1 MRLALVRFAM
11 LTLLTLAGVASV
23 TVVWSQHLARD
34 EAVRDARSRTVG
46 IARGIAAPLVNS
58 QVRQGDAEAM
68 LELETALRN
77 RMLDGTGAHIAVWDV
92 DGTVIWTDDPE
103 VVHPGEE
110 LPGELTA
117 QGVGE
122 SVVVHREDQPLAYAE
137 ADSAALVEV
146 YVRTLGA
153 DGRPFIFEAYTPR
166 DRLQTDTGALMGEL
180 PPLTMG
186 SLLVLV
192 AAIVPL
198 SLSLARRID
207 RASASRREILRHS
220 LRSWQRERERLA
232 QSLHDDVIQDLS
244 ALGYALPAVLDTL
257 PHDSRGGVARAK
269 GDQITEVLIR
279 SVRALRSVLTDL
291 APAGFEDASLEQ
303 ALDSLAQQHRERGLA
318 VEVSTDT
325 DLRTGNAAG
334 TLIYRI
340 VREGLQNVTKHA
352 DATEARVGVLRR
364 GSVVEVTVDDDGR
377 GPGRPRP
384 ANGHVGLQLLEHF
397 LTDVDGSLEL
407 VDRPG
412 GGARL
417 RAVVPLELPEL
428 DDALRD

>member
-1 MRLALVRFAM
+1 M
-11 LTLLTLAGVASV
+11 LTLLALALVASV
-23 TVVWSQHLARD
+23 TALWSQHLARD
-34 EAVRDARSRTVG
+34 EAVRDARTRTVG

-77 RMLDGTGAHIAVWDV
+77 RMRDGTVAHIALWDL

-103 VVHPGEE
+103 VAHPGEE
-110 LPGELTA
+110 LPAELTA
-117 QGVGE
+117 RGAAE
-122 SVVVHREDQPLAYAE
+122 SVVVHREDHPLDYDE
-137 ADSAALVEV
+137 ADTDYLVEV
-146 YVRTLGA
+146 YVRTVGA
-153 DGRPFIFEAYTPR
+153 DGTPFIFEAYTPR

-180 PPLTMG
+180 LPLTMG

-207 RASASRREILRHS
+207 KASASRREILRHS
-220 LRSWQRERERLA
+220 LRSWQHERERLA

-244 ALGYALPAVLDTL
+244 ALGYALPAVLQAL
-257 PHDSRGGVARAK
+257 PHDSRGGRARAK
-269 GDQITEVLIR
+269 GEQITEVLIR
-279 SVRALRSVLTDL
+279 SVRSLRSVLTDL
-291 APAGFEDASLEQ
+291 APAGFDDASLEL
-303 ALDSLAQQHRERGLA
+303 ALDSLTQQHRERGLA
-318 VEVSTDT
+318 VELSIDS

-352 DATEARVGVLRR
+352 DATQAKVMVFRR
-364 GSVVEVTVDDDGR
+364 DSVVEVTVDDDGR

-384 ANGHVGLQLLEHF
+384 ANGHVGLMLLDHF

-417 RAVVPLELPEL
+417 HAVVPVELPEL